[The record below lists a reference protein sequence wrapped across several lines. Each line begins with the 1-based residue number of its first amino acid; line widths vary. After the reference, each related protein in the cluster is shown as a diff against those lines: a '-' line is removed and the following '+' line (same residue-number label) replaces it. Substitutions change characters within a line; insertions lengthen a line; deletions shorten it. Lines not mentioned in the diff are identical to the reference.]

1 MCHHALIF
9 GSLPVNRG
17 RKDYPERIL
26 FLWGKHLWR
35 LRISGVLRGCEW
47 SRQTRD
53 LGLRLGLGS
62 FLMEHGMALYL
73 IGAQRARVLNL
84 SSWPWVCRQLS
95 SRASNGWLSVHRLCK
110 GPHAIRN
117 ASIVYSRSWCTT
129 GVQCEIVEE

>member
-1 MCHHALIF
+1 M
-9 GSLPVNRG
+9 
-17 RKDYPERIL
+17 
-26 FLWGKHLWR
+26 
-35 LRISGVLRGCEW
+35 SGVLRGCEW

-95 SRASNGWLSVHRLCK
+95 KQMDGCLFIDSAK
-110 GPHAIRN
+110 GPMLSGMH
-117 ASIVYSRSWCTT
+117 
-129 GVQCEIVEE
+129 Q